1 MSIISKAVRLL
12 DFLLPQGIEKEVSA
26 DEISRE
32 LDMPLPAAQRMLSS
46 LCQEGFVLE
55 NVGTSRFKLGRA
67 AHSPGHRIWD
77 TLMLR
82 QAARP
87 FALALRRQTEET
99 VYLAVYENHEGI
111 FIDSIDSPRA
121 VRISEPVGL
130 CLPLYVGASNRAI
143 LAHLPQRSREAI
155 LDGVDWSAV
164 PALKPITREWVEMDL
179 ERIRRLG
186 YAVSSG
192 EATEGTTG
200 IAAPIFSYDNAV
212 VGSLNC
218 AGPSMRF
225 PTEVLERHSHYV
237 RKYADQISKEL
248 GYRDLYRMNR

>member
-1 MSIISKAVRLL
+1 MSVISKAVRLL

-32 LDMPLPAAQRMLSS
+32 LDMPVHAAQQLLGS
-46 LCQEGFVLE
+46 LCQEGVVLQD
-55 NVGTSRFKLGRA
+55 GGSKRFKLGRVQQA
-67 AHSPGHRIWD
+67 PGNRIWD
-77 TLMLR
+77 SLMLR

-87 FALALRRQTEET
+87 YVEALRQQTEET
-99 VYLAVYENHEGI
+99 VYLAVFENHEGI
-111 FIDSIDSPRA
+111 FIDSIDSPQT

-130 CLPLYVGASNRAI
+130 CLPLYIGASNRAI
-143 LAHLPQRSREAI
+143 LAHLPQRSREAV
-155 LDGVDWSAV
+155 LDGVDWSMT
-164 PALKPITREWVEMDL
+164 PALKPLTREGVEKDL

-186 YAVSSG
+186 YAVSTG

-200 IAAPIFSYDNAV
+200 IAAPIFSYDNTV

-225 PTEVLERHSHYV
+225 TPELLERHSYHV
-237 RKYADQISKEL
+237 RKYAEKISKEL
-248 GYRDLYRMNR
+248 GYRDLYRMNV